1 MNNEA
6 LSAVLDSYLE
16 FIDIMEKTLE
26 RASLPQKYKDFAM
39 ALISLR
45 RESWK
50 PVRDKLKECENG
62 GVQM

>member
-1 MNNEA
+1 MDKS
-6 LSAVLDSYLE
+6 LLCDVLDSYLE

-26 RASLPQKYKDFAM
+26 RASLPQVYKDFAM

-50 PVRDKLKECENG
+50 PVRDKLMEGKD
-62 GVQM
+62 GV